1 MTVEEL
7 RELLAP
13 WDDTALV
20 FLKTGNPADGKAEI
34 LKVFRDTRTGRNE
47 VTLEFD
53 LWDLGKDGVEK
64 ESQKLRDEREYLR
77 RELRAAQ
84 DHIESLEEGRSR

>member
-7 RELLAP
+7 RDLLAP

-20 FLKTGNPADGKAEI
+20 FLKTGSPSDGKAEI

-64 ESQKLRDEREYLR
+64 ESQKARDESDYLR

-84 DHIESLEEGRSR
+84 DRIEQLEEGRDR

>member
-1 MTVEEL
+1 VTVEEL

-20 FLKTGNPADGKAEI
+20 FLKTGSPSDGKAEI

-64 ESQKLRDEREYLR
+64 ESRKLKDERDYLQRQLRD
-77 RELRAAQ
+77 AQ
-84 DHIESLEEGRSR
+84 DRIDQLEGWDR